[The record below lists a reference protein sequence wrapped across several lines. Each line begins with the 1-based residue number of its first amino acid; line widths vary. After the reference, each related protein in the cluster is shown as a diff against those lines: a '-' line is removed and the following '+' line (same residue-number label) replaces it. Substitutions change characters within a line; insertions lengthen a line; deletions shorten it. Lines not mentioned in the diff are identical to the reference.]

1 MVMRQAETLKAA
13 CEEIVA
19 GLEAK
24 KEKAFDKERGW
35 ADL

>member
-1 MVMRQAETLKAA
+1 MVMRHAETLKDA

-19 GLEAK
+19 DLEAK
-24 KEKAFDKERGW
+24 KENAFDKERGW

>member
-1 MVMRQAETLKAA
+1 MRHVETLKAA

-19 GLEAK
+19 DLEAK
-24 KEKAFDKERGW
+24 KENALDKERGW